1 MTLKIHLLGQ
11 FKLAND
17 EQPLDLPSRPAQSL
31 LAYLALNPGFAH
43 RREKLAG
50 VLWPDSTEI
59 NARNYLRQ
67 ALWRIRKTLESGD
80 LNWEDYLEINKI
92 SATFLERADYWLD
105 VGGLLQKE
113 AELSIEQLSEVLQH
127 YQGELLPGFY
137 DDWVGVERDRFQ
149 TMFHQKMGY
158 LLGVLSDDRK
168 WDQVIEWGEHWIR
181 HGHAPESAF
190 QAVMQAHAGLGNPG
204 MLHTTFERCRES
216 LERELGIEPS
226 LETQRLLERLNL
238 QISPLPA
245 QVDLV
250 PGDQPAR
257 KPAFLEKA
265 AIREEEDLLFVARE
279 KELSQLQ
286 THLDDILSNQG
297 KVVFVT
303 GEAGSGKTT
312 LLDKFTR
319 QALSS
324 NPELIVAGGNC
335 NAHTG
340 LGDPYLPLREI
351 LGQLTGDVESRLQAG
366 VLTLKHA
373 QRLWNLV
380 PSTIPVILECGPDLI
395 NTFIAGRALL
405 NRGRASAPSNM
416 DWLIRLQDLVERKEG
431 ISLLPGPQQTDLFE
445 QYTRVLR
452 GIVQIAPTV
461 LIIDDLQWAD
471 AGSIGLLFHLGRH
484 LGGMPLLIIGAYR
497 IEDVAAGREGARHP
511 LEPLLNEFQ
520 RLYGD
525 NVVNLGE
532 SDRRQFLELLLD
544 SEPNRLDQS
553 FRDMLYRQTQG
564 HPLFTIE
571 LLRGM
576 QERGDLI
583 QGDDGYWI
591 EGSALNWVAMP
602 ARVEAVIAERV
613 GRLPDPLQSIVR
625 VGSVEGETFT
635 NEVVARVLNRDE
647 RQMLPQLSGELDK
660 KHRLIRADS
669 IHRLNGQV
677 LSSYRFRNIL
687 FQKYLYSSLDHVE
700 RVHLHEQVG
709 AVLEGLCSEL
719 DEFPDVDL
727 QLARHFEEAGIKE
740 KAIHYLHLA
749 GDRAISI
756 SACSEGIV
764 HLRRGLALLE
774 SLPESRNREEKEL
787 EMQLSIGKA
796 WKYEGPTTAARNAIN
811 RARDLCLKLDRP
823 AQLART
829 LGELTILH
837 YVMAQYDQAKA
848 IAYEALE
855 LAEKTKDFV
864 LIVEGHWLLGFQ
876 HFCLAEYVKAQEHL
890 EKVSAFYDPHEH
902 HALLINLRGVDAGL
916 SAMAYDAC
924 CLQTMG
930 YPDQALKKSRDAIAL
945 AKSFDH
951 AFTLADV
958 LAFAGCLMNEIR
970 NDGESLKVA
979 AEDLKRLTDDKK
991 FDGWIG
997 SATRYKGAALLMQGE
1012 PEQAIQSIQDSI
1024 DLCIKTNE
1032 LLYRSLALCS
1042 LARAQASL
1050 NMLDE
1055 GLATI
1060 DEALEV
1066 VEQTGERI
1074 WEPELYRVQGDILV
1088 LKDDPAKAETSLNK
1102 AIELSR
1108 TQEAKSWELRATIS
1122 LARLWKEQGKTKQ
1135 AKKMLGEIYDWFT
1148 EGFDTPDLQEAK
1160 SLLEEL

>member
-1 MTLKIHLLGQ
+1 VTLKIYLLGQ

-50 VLWPDSTEI
+50 LLWPDSTET

-67 ALWRIRKTLESGD
+67 ALWRTRKTLESGQ
-80 LNWEDYLEINKI
+80 LHWEDFLEINKI
-92 SATFLERADYWLD
+92 SVTFNTSSDHWLD
-105 VGGLLQKE
+105 VAGLLQKE
-113 AELSIEQLSEVLQH
+113 DEQPVARLEEVLQ
-127 YQGELLPGFY
+127 YYKGELLPGFY
-137 DDWVGVERDRFQ
+137 DEWVGIERDRLQ
-149 TMFHQKMGY
+149 TAYLQKIH
-158 LLGVLSDDRK
+158 LLVDALTRAGSWNQVL
-168 WDQVIEWGEHWIR
+168 EWSEHWIR
-181 HGHAPESAF
+181 YGHAPESAF
-190 QAVMQAHAGLGNPG
+190 QAVMQAQAGLGNPG
-204 MLHTTFERCRES
+204 MVHTTYERCRES

-226 LETQRLLERLNL
+226 LETQQLMERLN
-238 QISPLPA
+238 QPKSPLPT

-250 PGDQPAR
+250 PGDQPIR

-265 AIREEEDLLFVARE
+265 TIREEEDLLFVARE

-286 THLDDILSNQG
+286 THLDDTLSNQG

-324 NPELIVAGGNC
+324 KPELIVAGGNC

-351 LGQLTGDVESRLQAG
+351 LGQLTGDVEARLQAG
-366 VLTLKHA
+366 ALTLKHA
-373 QRLWNLV
+373 QRLWNLL
-380 PSTIPVILECGPDLI
+380 PRTIPVVLESGPDLI
-395 NTFIAGRALL
+395 DTFIAGRTLL
-405 NRGRASAPSNM
+405 DRGRASTQSNVE
-416 DWLIRLQDLVERKEG
+416 WLSHLQDLVARKAG
-431 ISLLPGPQQTDLFE
+431 TSLLPGPQQTDLFE
-445 QYTRVLR
+445 QFTRVLR
-452 GIVQIAPTV
+452 GIAQIAPTV
-461 LIIDDLQWAD
+461 IIIDDLQWAD

-484 LGGMPLLIIGAYR
+484 LGGMPLLIIGSYR
-497 IEDVAAGREGARHP
+497 REDVAAGREGARHP
-511 LEPLLNEFQ
+511 LEPLVNELQ

-532 SDRRQFLELLLD
+532 SDRRQFLELFLD

-564 HPLFTIE
+564 HPLFTVE

-583 QGDDGYWI
+583 QGDDGQWV
-591 EGSALNWVAMP
+591 EGSVLNWESMP
-602 ARVEAVIAERV
+602 ARVEAVIAERI
-613 GRLPDPLQSIVR
+613 GRLPESLQSIVR
-625 VGSVEGETFT
+625 VGSVEGEIFT
-635 NEVVARVLNRDE
+635 NEVVARVLNTDE
-647 RQMLPQLSGELDK
+647 RQLLPQLSGELDK

-709 AVLEGLCSEL
+709 DVLESLCSAV

-764 HLRRGLALLE
+764 HLQRGLALLK
-774 SLPESRNREEKEL
+774 SLPDSPKHEEKEL

-796 WKYEGPTTAARNAIN
+796 WKYEGPSTSARNAIN

-837 YVMAQYDQAKA
+837 YVMAKYDQAKK
-848 IAYEALE
+848 IGLEALE
-855 LAEKTKDFV
+855 LAEETKDPL
-864 LIVEGHWLLGFQ
+864 LIVEGHWLLSVLD
-876 HFCLAEYVKAQEHL
+876 FCLAEYVKARGHL
-890 EKVSAFYDPHEH
+890 EEVSAFYDPHEH
-902 HALLINLRGVDAGL
+902 HAVLIELRGVDAGL

-930 YPDQALKKSRDAIAL
+930 YPDQALKKSQDAIAL

-951 AFTLADV
+951 SFTLADV
-958 LAFAGCLMNEIR
+958 LCFAGCMVNEIR
-970 NDGESLKVA
+970 NDGESLSRA
-979 AEDLKRLTDDKK
+979 AVDLKQLTDERKL
-991 FDGWIG
+991 DGWIG
-997 SATRYKGAALLMQGE
+997 HATRYKGAALLMRGE
-1012 PEQAIQSIQDSI
+1012 PKQAIQTILDGI
-1024 DLCIKTNE
+1024 DISKKTSE
-1032 LLYRSLALCS
+1032 LLYRSLTLCS
-1042 LARAQASL
+1042 LARAQAEL
-1050 NMLDE
+1050 DMLDE

-1060 DEALEV
+1060 DEALDV

-1074 WEPELYRVQGDILV
+1074 WEPELYRVQGEILV
-1088 LKDDPAKAETSLNK
+1088 LKDDLAGAETSLHK

-1108 TQEAKSWELRATIS
+1108 IQKAKSWELRTTIF
-1122 LARLWKEQGKTKQ
+1122 LARLWKEQKKTKE
-1135 AKKMLGEIYDWFT
+1135 AKKMLGEIYGWFT

>member
-1 MTLKIHLLGQ
+1 VTLKIYLLGQ
-11 FKLAND
+11 FKLTND

-31 LAYLALNPGFAH
+31 LD

-50 VLWPDSTEI
+50 LLWPDSTET

-67 ALWRIRKTLESGD
+67 ALWRIRKTLESGA
-80 LNWEDYLEINKI
+80 LKSEDFLEINKI
-92 SATFLERADYWLD
+92 SATFLEETDCWLD
-105 VGGLLQKE
+105 VDGLLQKVD
-113 AELSIEQLSEVLQH
+113 ELSVEQLSDVLQH

-137 DDWVGVERDRFQ
+137 DEWVSVERDHFQ

-158 LLGVLSDDRK
+158 LLGLLSNDRK
-168 WDQVIEWGEHWIR
+168 WDQVLEWGEHWIR

-190 QAVMQAHAGLGNPG
+190 QAVMQAHADLGNPG
-204 MLHTTFERCRES
+204 MVQTTYERCRDS
-216 LERELGIEPS
+216 LERELGTEPS
-226 LETQRLLERLNL
+226 SETQHLLERLNT
-238 QISPLPA
+238 IKSPLPA

-250 PGDQPAR
+250 TDYQPVQ
-257 KPAFLEKA
+257 KPAFLEQA
-265 AIREEEDLLFVARE
+265 TMRDEEDLPFVARE

-286 THLDDILSNQG
+286 AHLDGILSNQG
-297 KVVFVT
+297 KVVFVI

-312 LLDKFTR
+312 LLDKFNR
-319 QALSS
+319 QALSMKQ
-324 NPELIVAGGNC
+324 ELIVAGGNC

-351 LGQLTGDVESRLQAG
+351 LGQLTGDVETRLQAG
-366 VLTLKHA
+366 ALTLKHA
-373 QRLWNLV
+373 QRLWNLL
-380 PSTIPVILECGPDLI
+380 PATIPIILECGPDLI
-395 NTFIAGRALL
+395 DTFVAGRALL
-405 NRGRASAPSNM
+405 NRGRSSAQS
-416 DWLIRLQDLVERKEG
+416 DVEWLIQLKDLVERKEG
-431 ISLLPGPQQTDLFE
+431 TSLLPGPQQTDLFE

-452 GIVQIAPTV
+452 GITQIAPTV

-471 AGSIGLLFHLGRH
+471 AGSIGLLFHIGRH
-484 LGGMPLLIIGAYR
+484 LGGMPLLIIGSYR
-497 IEDVAAGREGARHP
+497 KEDVAAGREGARHP
-511 LEPLLNEFQ
+511 LEPLVNEFQ

-525 NVVNLGE
+525 NVVNLGD
-532 SDRRQFLELLLD
+532 SDRRKFLELYLD
-544 SEPNRLDQS
+544 SEPNHLDQS
-553 FRDMLYRQTQG
+553 FRDMLYQQTQG

-583 QGDDGYWI
+583 QGDDGQWI
-591 EGSALNWVAMP
+591 EGSALNWVTLP
-602 ARVEAVIAERV
+602 ARVEAVIAERI
-613 GRLPDPLQSIVR
+613 GRLPDSLQSIVR
-625 VGSVEGETFT
+625 VGSVEGEIFT
-635 NEVVARVLNRDE
+635 NEVVARVLDQDE
-647 RQMLPQLSGELDK
+647 RQLLPQLSGELDK

-709 AVLEGLCSEL
+709 VVLEGLCSEV

-764 HLRRGLALLE
+764 HIRRALELLE
-774 SLPESRNREEKEL
+774 SLPETREREEKEL

-796 WKYEGPTTAARNAIN
+796 WKYEGPSTTARNAIN

-837 YVMAQYDQAKA
+837 YVMAKYDQAKQ
-848 IAYEALE
+848 IGLEALE
-855 LAEKTKDFV
+855 LAEETKDPL
-864 LIVEGHWLLGFQ
+864 LIVEGHWLLSVLN
-876 HFCLAEYVKAQEHL
+876 FCLADYVKARGHL
-890 EKVSAFYDPHEH
+890 DKVSAFYDPHEH
-902 HALLINLRGVDAGL
+902 HAVLIELRGVDAGL

-930 YPDQALKKSRDAIAL
+930 YPDQALKKSQDAIAL

-951 AFTLADV
+951 SFTLADV
-958 LAFAGCLMNEIR
+958 LCFAGCMVNEIR
-970 NDGESLKVA
+970 NDGESLSRA
-979 AEDLKRLTDDKK
+979 AADLKQLTDDKK
-991 FDGWIG
+991 LDGWIG
-997 SATRYKGAALLMQGE
+997 HATRYKGAAMLMRGE
-1012 PEQAIQSIQDSI
+1012 TEQAIQTILDGI
-1024 DLCIKTNE
+1024 DISNKTSE
-1032 LLYRSLALCS
+1032 LLYQSLTLCS
-1042 LARAQASL
+1042 LARAQAEL
-1050 NMLDE
+1050 DMLDD

-1060 DEALEV
+1060 DEALDV
-1066 VEQTGERI
+1066 VEKTGEKL
-1074 WEPELYRVQGDILV
+1074 WESELYRVQGEILV
-1088 LKDDPAKAETSLNK
+1088 LGDDPAGAETSLHK

-1108 TQEAKSWELRATIS
+1108 IQKAKSWELRATIS
-1122 LARLWKEQGKTKQ
+1122 LARLWQEQGKTKQ
-1135 AKKMLGEIYDWFT
+1135 AKKMLGEIYSWFT
-1148 EGFDTPDLQEAK
+1148 EGFNSPDLQAAK
-1160 SLLEEL
+1160 LLLDEL